1 MDVSALLKDFA
12 ALREAQRMEEALTV
26 VDQAAS
32 LAPRDA
38 RIAAM
43 RAQLHFETGRPA
55 AALFAAALALA
66 PDTLAILRGS
76 AAALSSEGQGPAAQL
91 LLETSLEAHP
101 DWLDGHKM
109 LASLRTVAGEG
120 PRFARGYAEAC
131 HAQPQN
137 MALRLAWFH
146 ALALARD
153 WEGARTVIA
162 EGERLLG
169 TQRGF
174 TIAKIYIAS
183 ESGEGADDA
192 ALFDPVA
199 EVQDAGLDLCH
210 VRHALRGGRTAEA
223 QTIAERHIGTATA
236 SIFWPYLSI
245 IWRLLKDRR
254 AEWLDGDG
262 SLIRSFDLSF
272 SAAELSILAA
282 TLRQLHVMQA
292 PYLEQS
298 VRGGTQTDRPLFFS
312 HDPVIQ
318 HAKARV
324 IGAVED
330 YVAALPALDPE
341 HPLLGTARGPVRFEG
356 SWSVLL
362 KSQGYHSIHTHPA
375 GWISSA
381 LYVSLPEPKQ
391 MGEPPAGWIAFGK
404 PPPELGLDL
413 PAYAQIEPK
422 LGRLVLFPSTM
433 WHGTVPFDD
442 GERLTIAFD
451 VKRSTR

>member
-12 ALREAQRMEEALTV
+12 ALREAQRMEEALAV

-43 RAQLHFETGRPA
+43 RAQLYFETGRPA
-55 AALFAAALALA
+55 AALFAEALTLA
-66 PDTLAILRGS
+66 PANLAILRGS

-91 LLETSLEAHP
+91 LLEKSLAARP

-120 PRFARGYAEAC
+120 ADFARGYAEAC
-131 HAQPQN
+131 RALPHN

-146 ALALARD
+146 ALSLARD
-153 WEGARTVIA
+153 WDGARAVIA
-162 EGERLLG
+162 EGEQLLG
-169 TQRGF
+169 AQRGF
-174 TIAKIYIAS
+174 TIAKIYISS

-210 VRHALRGGRTAEA
+210 VRHALRGGRAEKA
-223 QTIAERHIGTATA
+223 QVIAERHIGTPTA

-245 IWRLLKDRR
+245 IWRLLGDQR
-254 AEWLDGDG
+254 AQWLDGDG
-262 SLIRSFDLSF
+262 SLIRSFDLGF
-272 SAAELSILAA
+272 SAAELDSLAA
-282 TLRQLHVMQA
+282 TLRRLHTMQA
-292 PYLEQS
+292 RYLEQS

-330 YVAALPALDPE
+330 YVAALPAPDPD
-341 HPLLGTARGPVRFEG
+341 HPLLGPARGAVRFEG
-356 SWSVLL
+356 SWSVRL
-362 KSQGYHSIHTHPA
+362 KSQGYHSVHTHPV

-381 LYVSLPEPKQ
+381 LYVSLPEARQ
-391 MGEPPAGWIAFGK
+391 IGAPPAGWIEFGK
-404 PPPELGLDL
+404 PPPELALDL
-413 PAYAQIEPK
+413 PAYTVIEPK
-422 LGRLVLFPSTM
+422 PGRLVLFPSTM

-451 VKRSTR
+451 VKRLGQ